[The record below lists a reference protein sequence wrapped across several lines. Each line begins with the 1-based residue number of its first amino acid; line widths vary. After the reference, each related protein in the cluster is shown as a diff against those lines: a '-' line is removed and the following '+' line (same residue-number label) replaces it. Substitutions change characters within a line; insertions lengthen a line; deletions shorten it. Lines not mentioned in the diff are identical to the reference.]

1 MVVPRKG
8 NNPNTIDSRTAKS
21 VTVQSESRI
30 LYRVKQLHAV
40 STWAILTNVMN
51 LKNEQVA
58 NHFYKHLY
66 KHILKHLLETDTY
79 VIFKN
84 GKADSKWETVV
95 AAMREDCLRTCVVSL
110 SSRA

>member
-1 MVVPRKG
+1 M
-8 NNPNTIDSRTAKS
+8 
-21 VTVQSESRI
+21 QSERRI

-66 KHILKHLLETDTY
+66 KHILKHLSTIYCLETDTY

-95 AAMREDCLRTCVVSL
+95 AAMREDCLRTRVVSL